1 MVAVRLFDPLELDL
15 PDLGL
20 VPLTD
25 SETGEQV
32 WVDTHDSGFRKR
44 FARIA
49 AEREA
54 TLRASLGKIGV
65 DTLELS
71 TDDDLVDA
79 IVRFADMRK
88 RRVRTGPSNSKAV
101 AA

>member
-1 MVAVRLFDPLELDL
+1 MDGSAVAERADREISGGESRFD
-15 PDLGL
+15 
-20 VPLTD
+20 TD
-25 SETGEQV
+25 AERGSRN
-32 WVDTHDSGFRKR
+32 GFRKR

-49 AEREA
+49 SERET
-54 TLRASLGKIGV
+54 TLRAALAKIGV